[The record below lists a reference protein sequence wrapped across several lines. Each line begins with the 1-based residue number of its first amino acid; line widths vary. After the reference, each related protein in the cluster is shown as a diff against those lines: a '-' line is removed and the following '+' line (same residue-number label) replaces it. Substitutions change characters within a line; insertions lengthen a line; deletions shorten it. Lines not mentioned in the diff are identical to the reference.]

1 MGLLLYK
8 LMTLMVFAMLEDC
21 ISYKDSNPPIELYVA
36 GGKKDGN
43 HTVRIENGSDVMLI
57 CQTSL
62 EWPKMIRNEQNQTL
76 NQTADHAGLIYV
88 FKTFRCSDSG
98 KYTCLVK
105 QSSSMFGQSEEVS
118 IYLTTQSNCPL
129 RLCHGVI
136 QHQNIKATL
145 GSNSTVSVCI
155 IFDRQHESKYSLYVN
170 DQHFDHAQGLK
181 YHVELINSSPL
192 HVMVSLTVRDVA
204 PADLTL
210 NTITVKDSAT
220 EETVFSYNFTI
231 TAEESVSGGPDVKLI
246 IPVTIGAVF
255 VIVVVLIVY
264 RYMKGVHLSIS
275 TVDSGKYQVRPRL
288 STSASSNSEDHYDRL
303 EEYYRNKRG
312 RAGNQYL
319 TNSDIRSERLKY
331 QTLSNNISQGA
342 TGRDFQDWN
351 VIEYITPSDGGTQE
365 FPLKPQPCGNTP
377 KHSRRQ
383 HSRQRRDAESVDMGE
398 SLQIWYENQIFEYEQ
413 QIRSRCRN
421 FGSETRIDSYNTDV
435 IDSFINNP
443 LYDDGIR
450 LEHMKYSADMKQDFT
465 DHSVADELADIERR
479 IVLSVKELDSF
490 ERTLTRPQK
499 KHQTETN
506 SENIIA
512 ETDETMAPCK
522 KSVDV
527 LSRIA
532 EDDICNSTHTIVE
545 KRSLDDEFG
554 QIKFFHLFGN
564 NGNVKRS
571 CDAIGLS
578 HQDAQTKDDES
589 SSSTQN
595 IRQYFQKR
603 IDDDEFMALIE
614 LIDYVKRPDT
624 T

>member
-8 LMTLMVFAMLEDC
+8 FMTLMVFAMLEDC
-21 ISYKDSNPPIELYVA
+21 SSYKDSNPPIELYVA
-36 GGKKDGN
+36 GAKKDGN
-43 HTVRIENGSDVMLI
+43 HTVRIENGSDVMLV

-62 EWPKMIRNEQNQTL
+62 ERSKMIRNEQNQTL
-76 NQTADHAGLIYV
+76 NKTADPGLTYV

-105 QSSSMFGQSEEVS
+105 QSSSMFAQREEES
-118 IYLTTQSNCPL
+118 IYLTTQSNCPP

-136 QHQNIKATL
+136 QHLNIKATL
-145 GSNSTVSVCI
+145 GSDLTISACI
-155 IFDRQHESKYSLYVN
+155 IFDRQHESKYNLYVN
-170 DQHFDHAQGLK
+170 DQHIDHAQDLK
-181 YHVELINSSPL
+181 YHAELINTSPL
-192 HVMVSLTVRDVA
+192 HVMVTLTVRDVA

-210 NTITVKDSAT
+210 NTIKVKDSAT
-220 EETVFSYNFTI
+220 EETVLSYNFTI
-231 TAEESVSGGPDVKLI
+231 TAEESVSGGPDLKLI

-255 VIVVVLIVY
+255 VIVVVIIVY
-264 RYMKGVHLSIS
+264 RYMK
-275 TVDSGKYQVRPRL
+275 VDSGKYQVRPRL

-303 EEYYRNKRG
+303 EEYHRNKRG

-319 TNSDIRSERLKY
+319 TTSDVRSERLKY
-331 QTLSNNISQGA
+331 QTLSNNIGQGA
-342 TGRDFQDWN
+342 AGRDPQAWD

-365 FPLKPQPCGNTP
+365 FPVKPQPCGNTP

-383 HSRQRRDAESVDMGE
+383 HSRQRGGEGSVDMGE

-413 QIRSRCRN
+413 QIGSRCRN
-421 FGSETRIDSYNTDV
+421 FGSQTSIDSYNPDV

-450 LEHMKYSADMKQDFT
+450 IEHMKYSPDLKQDFT
-465 DHSVADELADIERR
+465 DHPKVNVTDELADIERS

-499 KHQTETN
+499 KHQTEAN
-506 SENIIA
+506 SGNIIA
-512 ETDETMAPCK
+512 ETDEIMASCK
-522 KSVDV
+522 QSVDV

-545 KRSLDDEFG
+545 KRSMDDDFG
-554 QIKFFHLFGN
+554 QIKFVHLFGD
-564 NGNVKRS
+564 NGNLQRS
-571 CDAIGLS
+571 CDAIELS
-578 HQDAQTKDDES
+578 HQDAQTMDGES
-589 SSSTQN
+589 SSPTQN

-614 LIDYVKRPDT
+614 LMDYVKRPDT